1 MTVMKAREII
11 KERALRVYNKAR
23 EIVEANPKNYDKE
36 LVYKLMME
44 EQKILTELK
53 KL

>member
-1 MTVMKAREII
+1 MTVMKASI

-23 EIVEANPKNYDKE
+23 EIVEANPKSYDKE

-44 EQKILTELK
+44 EQRILNELK
-53 KL
+53 QIK

>member
-1 MTVMKAREII
+1 MM
-11 KERALRVYNKAR
+11 YMKAR

-44 EQKILTELK
+44 EQLILNELK